1 MASDRKPMKFITS
14 STFQKA
20 DNIEIYLKKLSD
32 FLLLRDENPHHSNLT
47 ILNSEYKFPVFVS
60 EVSGTLIINGK
71 PWINIIF
78 YSWSKAYLIY
88 RNEFLLFLNVN
99 KYKQNTSC
107 DILYNSVILIP
118 VIPSDISR
126 MTRTHTRI
134 SD

>member
-20 DNIEIYLKKLSD
+20 DNLEIYKKNERFSFATGREPSPLQ
-32 FLLLRDENPHHSNLT
+32 
-47 ILNSEYKFPVFVS
+47 LNHIEFRIYVS
-60 EVSGTLIINGK
+60 RICVGGLWYAYHKRETMDKSII
-71 PWINIIF
+71 I
-78 YSWSKAYLIY
+78 YSWSKVYLIY

-107 DILYNSVILIP
+107 DILHNSVILIP